1 MKWPPT
7 LQRPHKSP
15 ILSRNVSY
23 TGTMHKYKKQLLV
36 LVGVIAAVSI
46 GVGIFLATKNN
57 DEQKVEY
64 FDKSIIDAYK
74 QKMEANNTLGPRPTY
89 YESFISSGTSVYW
102 VDDTVVDGMFTC
114 TIFDTETYQIYGKL
128 SRLPGYVAPNST
140 DPAPIYY
147 KNSKHSKETIFALL
161 EKSCTTEKR

>member
-1 MKWPPT
+1 
-7 LQRPHKSP
+7 
-15 ILSRNVSY
+15 
-23 TGTMHKYKKQLLV
+23 MHAYKKQLLI
-36 LVGVIAAVSI
+36 LVGIVASVSI
-46 GVGIFLATKNN
+46 GLGVFLATKNN

-74 QKMEANNTLGPRPTY
+74 QNLEANNTLGPRPTY
-89 YESFISSGTSVYW
+89 YASFLGSGTSVYW

-114 TIFDTETYQIYGKL
+114 TIFDTKTYQIYGKL

-147 KNSKHSKETIFALL
+147 KNSKHSKETILALL
-161 EKSCTTEKR
+161 ETSCTPKPR